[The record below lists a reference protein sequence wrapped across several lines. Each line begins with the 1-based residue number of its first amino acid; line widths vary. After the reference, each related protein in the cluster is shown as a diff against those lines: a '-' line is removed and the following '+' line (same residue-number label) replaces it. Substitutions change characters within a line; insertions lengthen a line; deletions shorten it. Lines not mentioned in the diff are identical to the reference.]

1 MKKIKLR
8 AVIEYQIYV
17 PDKWDIQDI
26 IFNFEYSCTGT
37 HLNKKIQCDCMGVE
51 LTKSLKLSPH
61 I

>member
-8 AVIEYQIYV
+8 AVIEYQVYV

-37 HLNKKIQCDCMGVE
+37 HLNKKIQCD
-51 LTKSLKLSPH
+51 
-61 I
+61 